1 MKQTLSIIIVS
12 LFFPTGGNEVESKK
26 YVVMKARQV
35 GSEIRDYD
43 LRSSESNTLDPTYLK
58 VQQIV
63 NARMHEYICQILCL
77 FVRDSLGF
85 H

>member
-1 MKQTLSIIIVS
+1 M
-12 LFFPTGGNEVESKK
+12 ESKK

-58 VQQIV
+58 VLQQIV
-63 NARMHEYICQILCL
+63 NARMHEYICQIQVL
-77 FVRDSLGF
+77 
-85 H
+85 

>member
-1 MKQTLSIIIVS
+1 M
-12 LFFPTGGNEVESKK
+12 ESKK

-63 NARMHEYICQILCL
+63 NARMHEYICQIQSYISQVPYFLIYRVSHRL
-77 FVRDSLGF
+77 VPTFDFNS
-85 H
+85 

>member
-1 MKQTLSIIIVS
+1 MNPPKHNTIFS
-12 LFFPTGGNEVESKK
+12 FFPTGGNEVESKK

>member
-1 MKQTLSIIIVS
+1 M
-12 LFFPTGGNEVESKK
+12 ESKK

-63 NARMHEYICQILCL
+63 NARMHEYICQIQVL
-77 FVRDSLGF
+77 
-85 H
+85 

>member
-1 MKQTLSIIIVS
+1 M
-12 LFFPTGGNEVESKK
+12 ESKK

-63 NARMHEYICQILCL
+63 NAPMHEYICQILCL
-77 FVRDSLGF
+77 FVRDSTWIPLRNVTYF
-85 H
+85 VVLKENPLHR